1 MLIEYS
7 IIEILKFFQKYQIAA
22 GASIN
27 LSKTTILPL
36 ANAKIYDDCLQ
47 KIETQIQQLSRRH
60 LSLRGKAILLNSLIL
75 PKVTFLSNVFP
86 INNEIQKQLEKQIF
100 EHLWQFTKKEP
111 IARATL
117 FLPKKQG
124 GIGLIHWKQHSL
136 AMHDT

>member
-86 INNEIQKQLEKQIF
+86 INNEIQKQLE
-100 EHLWQFTKKEP
+100 FTKKEP

-124 GIGLIHWKQHSL
+124 GIGLIHWKHHSL

>member
-22 GASIN
+22 GETID

-124 GIGLIHWKQHSL
+124 GIGLIHWKHHSL
-136 AMHDT
+136 AMRDT